1 MAEKRDRR
9 VEKTRNAIINSFK
22 EMIIEKDFRDITIKE
37 LAERANIN
45 RKTFYL
51 HYQSIDEIL
60 FDLSLELSDHIF
72 DILKRQGFFD
82 GDGYHLDLDIL
93 INSINDCL
101 TNDFTITKRLI
112 SSDSYHFFIRN
123 IKDLFKEAFIRKI
136 KKEVLL
142 DEYKM
147 NLVGDYIGSGVAKI
161 LKDWFNDQGNMS
173 AHDISTLISTLVFNG
188 VNGLLN
194 WYVSINFFLPLIPFF
209 CRLCKNY

>member
-9 VEKTRNAIINSFK
+9 VERTRNAIITTFK
-22 EMIIEKDFRDITIKE
+22 EMIIEKDFKDITIKE

-51 HYQSIDEIL
+51 HYQSMDEIL
-60 FDLSLELSDHIF
+60 FDLSLDLSDHIF
-72 DILKRQGFFD
+72 DILQKQGFFD
-82 GDGYHLDLDIL
+82 GDFYHINIDIL
-93 INSINDCL
+93 VNSLNDCL
-101 TNDFTITKRLI
+101 TNDFAITKRLI

-123 IKDLFKEAFIRKI
+123 IKDLFKDAFIRKI
-136 KKEVLL
+136 KKEVPL

-161 LKDWFNDQGNMS
+161 LKDWFNDPGNMS

-188 VNGLLN
+188 VKGLSN
-194 WYVSINFFLPLIPFF
+194 
-209 CRLCKNY
+209 

>member
-9 VEKTRNAIINSFK
+9 VEKTRNAIVSAFK
-22 EMIIEKDFRDITIKE
+22 EMIIEKDFKDITIKE

-82 GDGYHLDLDIL
+82 GDGYHVDLDIL

-123 IKDLFKEAFIRKI
+123 IKDLFKDAFIRKI

-147 NLVGDYIGSGVAKI
+147 NLIGDYIGSGVAKI

-173 AHDISTLISTLVFNG
+173 AHDISILISTLVFNG
-188 VNGLLN
+188 INGLN
-194 WYVSINFFLPLIPFF
+194 EN
-209 CRLCKNY
+209 